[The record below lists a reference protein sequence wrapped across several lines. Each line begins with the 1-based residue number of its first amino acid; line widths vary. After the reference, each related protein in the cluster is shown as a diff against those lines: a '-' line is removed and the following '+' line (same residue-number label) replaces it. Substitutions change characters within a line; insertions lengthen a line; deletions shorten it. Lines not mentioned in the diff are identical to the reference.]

1 LVSPR
6 IWKEMVMMNALIA
19 ATLCSIVL
27 SCAPAMKAVYVRVRR
42 DDREYRRRR

>member
-1 LVSPR
+1 
-6 IWKEMVMMNALIA
+6 MMNALIA

-42 DDREYRRRR
+42 DEFRRRR

>member
-1 LVSPR
+1 
-6 IWKEMVMMNALIA
+6 MMNALIA

-27 SCAPAMKAVYVRVRR
+27 SCAQAMNAAYVRVRR